1 MTNIS
6 GKYNF
11 QTRVGNTPECVFLY
25 KKLQDTTRAF
35 SYQTDIKTYQLSD
48 IVGGVND
55 GRPHWAVI
63 ELPDNT
69 GDYDSVSDARNR
81 KRTAKKK
88 DAPCVAP
95 DAGDDDSSAEDRRII
110 TVLWTI
116 RHRDY
121 IPPTGL
127 IGKLAGW
134 CGATSGHP
142 YYTEAELMALNPTP
156 LTKATYAFFNK
167 YFSAAQVA
175 FEGYKPYLPVDKAVF
190 CHDIPANVGG
200 QVSYRLNVQWNRAAF
215 KPERN
220 QAYDALFYGST
231 NYSLHPSGNMGEYSS
246 YETWDNFFENYDGG
260 PYKAELKAVHQPVS
274 GNDLFSTNDCGS
286 DALDAW
292 WLYNYS
298 SGDQQ
303 NVNFEGL
310 GANDYQADRE
320 FICWRGRIADYPA
333 WEAYMTTM
341 LEFWGVLDNDR
352 AELTRVVSMADN
364 VTGGSCAEGGGGG
377 GGGGG
382 IGPFPP
388 DPTPPVTPLIGT
400 ATYHGRYCD
409 IFVNYQKNGIVR
421 ELKLPIDFPTRVTHV
436 SYEHNNF
443 YNINYPRESPGQ
455 RFENPYLAEW
465 FSGRVNIDKNNIY
478 VDIIY
483 GIYREYEDGKK
494 IFPNGIQS
502 SVGGAMNTQ
511 PERPGIIGRWN
522 EFTIGKDPNKENG
535 VIGAGSNYEDDYACI
550 LSQSQNTDQVFARP
564 ARDKFNK
571 TVRYTIDKASFSIVN
586 TQTFIQNHQ
595 ETGNLF
601 TDNFLKKNTILDISG
616 LAGYRRYHSNGSKP
630 NSEPPNPV
638 VLNSSINHQGFIGLP
653 KPYFQVSCS
662 PYNLYF
668 SNMYFM
674 NPSWMEP
681 PFEYNPL
688 WNDYSCYV
696 ANDFLTLK
704 TDWND
709 IYWLFY
715 LMMEQPY
722 IDRTKPT
729 DPIQFKQRC
738 QLKGAG
744 YRANTNK
751 YYLSFRESIM
761 STLGV
766 APGFFDLYI
775 EHERMRGYPIIK
787 DDKIV
792 RWLRISPDSFPL
804 FEPGAML
811 FN

>member
-1 MTNIS
+1 MPNIS

-35 SYQTDIKTYQLSD
+35 NYQTDIKTYQLSD

-69 GDYDSVSDARNR
+69 GDYDSVSDAKNR

-95 DAGDDDSSAEDRRII
+95 DAGDDGSSAEDRRIV

-142 YYTEAELMALNPTP
+142 YYREAELIALNPTP

-200 QVSYRLNVQWNRAAF
+200 QISYILSVQWNRAAVF
-215 KPERN
+215 QPERN
-220 QAYDALFYGST
+220 QAYDALFYGSRG
-231 NYSLHPSGNMGEYSS
+231 YSLHPTGNMGQYSH

-260 PYKAELKAVHQPVS
+260 PYKAELKAVHQPVA

-364 VTGGSCAEGGGGG
+364 VSGGSCAEG

-388 DPTPPVTPLIGT
+388 DPTPPITPLIGT

-455 RFENPYLAEW
+455 RFENPYFAEW

-494 IFPNGIQS
+494 IFPNGTWAADGQY
-502 SVGGAMNTQ
+502 NTH
-511 PERPGIIGRWN
+511 PERPGIISRWN
-522 EFTIGKDPNKENG
+522 EPTQSDTGIQPN
-535 VIGAGSNYEDDYACI
+535 GSIDDYQPCI
-550 LSQSQNTDQVFARP
+550 IAQNTEQVFARP
-564 ARDKFNK
+564 TRDKFNK
-571 TVRYTIDKASFSIVN
+571 TVRYTIDKNSFSIIN
-586 TQTFIQNHQ
+586 TQTFTGNHQ
-595 ETGNLF
+595 ETDNLF

-616 LAGYRRYHSNGSKP
+616 LVGYRRY
-630 NSEPPNPV
+630 
-638 VLNSSINHQGFIGLP
+638 NSSGSMPNNESPSPIILNPSVNHQGFVGLP
-653 KPYFQVSCS
+653 KPYFQVSCR
-662 PYNLYF
+662 PDNVEVT
-668 SNMYFM
+668 NQ
-674 NPSWMEP
+674 WIER
-681 PFEYNPL
+681 PFELNPL
-688 WNDYSCYV
+688 LSDYSCYV

-722 IDRTKPT
+722 IDRTKPIT
-729 DPIQFKQRC
+729 PIQFKQRC

-751 YYLSFRESIM
+751 YYLSFRESRA
-761 STLGV
+761 STLGI

-775 EHERMRGYPIIK
+775 EHERMRGYPVIK

-804 FEPGAML
+804 FEPGGS
-811 FN
+811 

>member
-55 GRPHWAVI
+55 GRKHWAVI

-69 GDYDSVSDARNR
+69 GDYDSVGDARNR
-81 KRTAKKK
+81 KRTEKKK
-88 DAPCVAP
+88 GAPCVKP
-95 DAGDDDSSAEDRRII
+95 DAGDDNSSAEDRRAI

-121 IPPTGL
+121 IAPTGL

-142 YYTEAELMALNPTP
+142 YYTEEELMALTP
-156 LTKATYAFFNK
+156 PLVKDTYAFFNK
-167 YFSAAQVA
+167 YFSAAQRP
-175 FEGYKPYLPVDKAVF
+175 FEGYKPYLPVNKSLF
-190 CHDIPANVGG
+190 CHNLPANVRG
-200 QVSYRLNVQWNRAAF
+200 QISYELNVQWNRAAF

-220 QAYDALFYGST
+220 QAYDALFYGSSD
-231 NYSLHPSGNMGEYSS
+231 YSLHPTDPSMGQYSS
-246 YETWDNFFENYDGG
+246 YETWDNFFENYEGD
-260 PYKAELKAVHQPVS
+260 PYRAKLLAVHQPVA
-274 GNDLFSTNDCGS
+274 GGDLFSTNDCGS

-292 WLYNYS
+292 WLYAYS
-298 SGDQQ
+298 TGDQQ
-303 NVNFEGL
+303 NVDFRGF
-310 GANDYQADRE
+310 GANDDQAGRE
-320 FICWRGRIADYPA
+320 FICWRGRIADYGA
-333 WEAYMTTM
+333 WVSYMTEM

-352 AELTRVVSMADN
+352 AELTLVVSMADN
-364 VTGGSCAEGGGGG
+364 VSGGSCVMGSAGSGAGYA
-377 GGGGG
+377 
-382 IGPFPP
+382 P
-388 DPTPPVTPLIGT
+388 DPTPPITPLIGT

-421 ELKLPIDFPTRVTHV
+421 ELKLPIDFPARVTHV
-436 SYEHNNF
+436 SYSENNF

-455 RFENPYLAEW
+455 RIEDPYFAEW

-483 GIYREYEDGKK
+483 EIYREYEDGKK
-494 IFPNGIQS
+494 IFPNGVIKTAS
-502 SVGGAMNTQ
+502 GSYNTY
-511 PERPGIIGRWN
+511 PDRPGIISRWN
-522 EFTIGKDPNKENG
+522 EFTSGKDPDEASG

-550 LSQSQNTDQVFARP
+550 LSQYQNTDQIFARP
-564 ARDKFNK
+564 TRDKFNK
-571 TVRYTIDKASFSIVN
+571 TVRYTIDKNSFSIIN
-586 TQTFIQNHQ
+586 TQTFVGNHQ
-595 ETGNLF
+595 ETDNLF

-638 VLNSSINHQGFIGLP
+638 VLNPSVNHQGFVGLP
-653 KPYFQVSCS
+653 KPYFQVSCR
-662 PYNLYF
+662 PDNLQVT
-668 SNMYFM
+668 NQ
-674 NPSWMEP
+674 WIEQ
-681 PFEYNPL
+681 PFESNPL
-688 WNDYSCYV
+688 LSDYSCFV

-704 TDWND
+704 TDWDD

-722 IDRTKPT
+722 IDRTNAIA
-729 DPIQFKQRC
+729 PIEFIQRC

-744 YRANTNK
+744 YRADTNK
-751 YYLSFRESIM
+751 YYLSFRENRVAKF
-761 STLGV
+761 GV

-775 EHERMRGYPIIK
+775 EHERMRGYPVIK
-787 DDKIV
+787 DDKII

-804 FEPGAML
+804 FEPGGS
-811 FN
+811 

>member
-1 MTNIS
+1 MPNIS

-35 SYQTDIKTYQLSD
+35 NYQTDIKTYQLSD

-69 GDYDSVSDARNR
+69 GDYDSVSDAKNR

-95 DAGDDDSSAEDRRII
+95 DAGDDGSSAEDRRVV

-200 QVSYRLNVQWNRAAF
+200 QVSYMLDVQWNKLGF
-215 KPERN
+215 KPERIS
-220 QAYDALFYGST
+220 ASDGLFYGEG
-231 NYSLHPSGNMGEYSS
+231 LNMNTDLPPP
-246 YETWDNFFENYDGG
+246 YENWADFFEGYDAT
-260 PYKAELKAVHQPVS
+260 PVTARLTAIHQPVS
-274 GNDLFSTNDCGS
+274 GNELFATNDCGS
-286 DALDAW
+286 DSLDAW
-292 WLYNYS
+292 WLYNYT
-298 SGDQQ
+298 SGDKQTVQ
-303 NVNFEGL
+303 IRGINAINEY
-310 GANDYQADRE
+310 DADRE
-320 FICWRGRIADYPA
+320 FICWRGRIADYGA
-333 WEAYMTTM
+333 WEGYMNTM

-364 VTGGSCAEGGGGG
+364 ASGGSCAEGGG

-388 DPTPPVTPLIGT
+388 DPTPPITPLIGT
-400 ATYHGRYCD
+400 ATFHGRYCD

-455 RFENPYLAEW
+455 RFENPYFAEW

-494 IFPNGIQS
+494 IFPNGTSASGSADGQY
-502 SVGGAMNTQ
+502 NTN
-511 PERPGIIGRWN
+511 PERPGIINRWN
-522 EFTIGKDPNKENG
+522 EPTQSDTGIQPN
-535 VIGAGSNYEDDYACI
+535 GSLDDYQPCI
-550 LSQSQNTDQVFARP
+550 IAQNTEQVFARP
-564 ARDKFNK
+564 TRDKFNK
-571 TVRYTIDKASFSIVN
+571 TVRYTIDKNSFSIIN
-586 TQTFIQNHQ
+586 TQTFIGNHQ
-595 ETGNLF
+595 ETENLF

-616 LAGYRRYHSNGSKP
+616 LAGYRRY
-630 NSEPPNPV
+630 
-638 VLNSSINHQGFIGLP
+638 NSSGSMPNNESPSPIILNPSVNHQGFVGLP
-653 KPYFQVSCS
+653 KPYFQVSCR
-662 PYNLYF
+662 PDNVEVT
-668 SNMYFM
+668 NQ
-674 NPSWMEP
+674 WIER
-681 PFEYNPL
+681 PFELNPL
-688 WNDYSCYV
+688 LSDYSCYV

-722 IDRTKPT
+722 TDRTKPIT
-729 DPIQFKQRC
+729 PIQFKQRC

-751 YYLSFRESIM
+751 YYLSFRESIA
-761 STLGV
+761 STLGI

-775 EHERMRGYPIIK
+775 EHERMRGYPVIK

-804 FEPGAML
+804 FEPGGS
-811 FN
+811 

>member
-1 MTNIS
+1 MPNIS

-11 QTRVGNTPECVFLY
+11 KTRVGNTPECVFLY

-35 SYQTDIKTYQLSD
+35 NYQTDIKTYQLSH

-69 GDYDSVSDARNR
+69 GDYDSVSDAKNR

-95 DAGDDDSSAEDRRII
+95 DAGDDGSSAEDRRIV

-200 QVSYRLNVQWNRAAF
+200 QVSYMLDVQWNKLGF
-215 KPERN
+215 KPERIS
-220 QAYDALFYGST
+220 ASDGLFYGEGLNMNT
-231 NYSLHPSGNMGEYSS
+231 DLPSP
-246 YETWDNFFENYDGG
+246 YENWADFFEGYDAT
-260 PYKAELKAVHQPVS
+260 PVTARLTAIHQPVS
-274 GNDLFSTNDCGS
+274 GNELFATNDCGS
-286 DALDAW
+286 DSLDAW
-292 WLYNYS
+292 WLYDYS
-298 SGDQQ
+298 SGDKQTVQ
-303 NVNFEGL
+303 IRGINAINEY
-310 GANDYQADRE
+310 DADRE
-320 FICWRGRIADYPA
+320 FICWRGRIADYGA
-333 WEAYMTTM
+333 WEGYMNTM

-364 VTGGSCAEGGGGG
+364 VSGGSCAEGG

-388 DPTPPVTPLIGT
+388 DPTPPITPLIGT
-400 ATYHGRYCD
+400 ATFHGRYCD

-455 RFENPYLAEW
+455 RFEDPYFAEW

-494 IFPNGIQS
+494 IFPNGVTKTES
-502 SVGGAMNTQ
+502 GSYNTY
-511 PERPGIIGRWN
+511 PDRPGIINRWN
-522 EFTIGKDPNKENG
+522 EFTSGRDPNEASG
-535 VIGAGSNYEDDYACI
+535 VVGAGDSTEDDQVCI
-550 LSQSQNTDQVFARP
+550 VSQNTEQVFARP
-564 ARDKFNK
+564 TRDKFNK

-616 LAGYRRYHSNGSKP
+616 LAGYRRYHSNGSMP

-638 VLNSSINHQGFIGLP
+638 VLNPSVNHQGFVGLP
-653 KPYFQVSCS
+653 KPYFQVSCR
-662 PYNLYF
+662 PN
-668 SNMYFM
+668 NVEVT
-674 NPSWMEP
+674 NQWIER
-681 PFEYNPL
+681 PFESNPL
-688 WNDYSCYV
+688 LSDYSCYV

-704 TDWND
+704 TDWDD

-722 IDRTKPT
+722 IDRTKPIT
-729 DPIQFKQRC
+729 PIQFKQRC

-751 YYLSFRESIM
+751 YYLSFGESREIGRASCR
-761 STLGV
+761 
-766 APGFFDLYI
+766 
-775 EHERMRGYPIIK
+775 ER
-787 DDKIV
+787 V
-792 RWLRISPDSFPL
+792 
-804 FEPGAML
+804 
-811 FN
+811 

>member
-1 MTNIS
+1 MPNIS

-11 QTRVGNTPECVFLY
+11 KTRVGNTPECVFLY

-35 SYQTDIKTYQLSD
+35 NYQTDIKTYQLSD
-48 IVGGVND
+48 IAGGFND
-55 GRPHWAVI
+55 GRPHYAVV

-69 GDYDSVSDARNR
+69 GDYDSVSDAKNR
-81 KRTAKKK
+81 KRTEKKK

-95 DAGDDDSSAEDRRII
+95 DAGDDGSSAEDRRVV

-200 QVSYRLNVQWNRAAF
+200 QVSYMLDVQWNKLGF
-215 KPERN
+215 KPERIS
-220 QAYDALFYGST
+220 ASDGLFYGEGLNMNT
-231 NYSLHPSGNMGEYSS
+231 DLPSP
-246 YETWDNFFENYDGG
+246 YENWADFFEGYDAT
-260 PYKAELKAVHQPVS
+260 PVTARLTAIHQPVS
-274 GNDLFSTNDCGS
+274 GNELFATNDCGS
-286 DALDAW
+286 DSLDGW
-292 WLYNYS
+292 WLYDYS
-298 SGDQQ
+298 SGDKQTVQ
-303 NVNFEGL
+303 IRGINAINEY
-310 GANDYQADRE
+310 DADRE
-320 FICWRGRIADYPA
+320 FICWRGRIADYGA
-333 WEAYMTTM
+333 WVAYMNTM

-352 AELTRVVSMADN
+352 ADLTLVVSMADN
-364 VTGGSCAEGGGGG
+364 AVGGSCVIGGAGGGAGYA
-377 GGGGG
+377 
-382 IGPFPP
+382 P
-388 DPTPPVTPLIGT
+388 DPTPPITPLIGT
-400 ATYHGRYCD
+400 ATFHGRYCD
-409 IFVNYQKNGIVR
+409 IFVNYQKNGIVK

-436 SYEHNNF
+436 SYEHDNF

-455 RFENPYLAEW
+455 RFEDPYLAEW

-494 IFPNGIQS
+494 IFPNGVVSPI
-502 SVGGAMNTQ
+502 GGAINTH
-511 PERPGIIGRWN
+511 PERPGTISRWN
-522 EFTIGKDPNKENG
+522 EVNQGSDIGVQPN
-535 VIGAGSNYEDDYACI
+535 GSIDDYQPCI
-550 LSQSQNTDQVFARP
+550 LEQNTEQVFARP
-564 ARDKFNK
+564 VKDKFKK
-571 TVRYTIDKASFSIVN
+571 TVRYTIDKNSFSIIN
-586 TQTFIQNHQ
+586 TQTFAGNHQ
-595 ETGNLF
+595 ETDNLF
-601 TDNFLKKNTILDISG
+601 TDKFLKKNTILDISG
-616 LAGYRRYHSNGSKP
+616 LAGYRRYNSSGSMP

-638 VLNSSINHQGFIGLP
+638 VLNTSANHQGFVGLP
-653 KPYFQVSCS
+653 KPYFQVSCN
-662 PYNLYF
+662 PYNF
-668 SNMYFM
+668 SVTNQ
-674 NPSWMEP
+674 WIEP
-681 PFEYNPL
+681 PFSFNPL
-688 WNDYSCYV
+688 WDDYSCLV

-704 TDWND
+704 SNWDD

-729 DPIQFKQRC
+729 TPIQFNQRC

-744 YRANTNK
+744 YKANTNK
-751 YYLSFRESIM
+751 YYLSYRE
-761 STLGV
+761 TNEGLAKGLGV

-775 EHERMRGYPIIK
+775 EHERMRGYPVVN
-787 DDKIV
+787 DGKIT

-804 FEPGAML
+804 FEPGGI
-811 FN
+811 